1 MWMRHQWQ
9 FKGGYN
15 PRLAAGAAK
24 QGLGQLGIQVA
35 AQGDDWVL
43 GQLSD
48 GLLLMQAM
56 PIGDGGDSHVVV
68 VAAAEN
74 EPSIA
79 ACDQLS
85 DHIRGART
93 L

>member
-15 PRLAAGAAK
+15 PKLAAGAAK
-24 QGLGQLGIQVA
+24 QGLGQLGIGIA

-43 GQLSD
+43 GEISD
-48 GLLLMQAM
+48 GLVLMQAM
-56 PIGDGGDSHVVV
+56 PIGDGSDSHVMV

-74 EPSIA
+74 EPSLA
-79 ACDQLS
+79 VCDRLS
-85 DHIRGART
+85 EHIRGART